1 MNTADLSVEDKA
13 RLQTV
18 VDGTYWMRQG
28 AGVWLRRMCNFGL
41 VKRQAPCEANAWSE
55 TFVLTD
61 AGRAR
66 LESKKCTTCLHDR
79 RTVDDTGRCKRCRR
93 EEESAV
99 DPSLKTASLETETYF
114 LIGDSDIVLL
124 ERAAK
129 RLFTE
134 TRMNGDEMRSLA
146 QVLAR
151 VVRHAR
157 EIPLTE
163 DVP

>member
-1 MNTADLSVEDKA
+1 MNPADLSVEDKA
-13 RLQTV
+13 RLQAV
-18 VDGTYWMRQG
+18 ADGTYWMRQG
-28 AGVWLRRMCNFGL
+28 VSVWLRLMCAFGL
-41 VKRQAPCEANAWSE
+41 VKRQAPCEDNAWSE

-66 LESKKCTTCLHDR
+66 LESKKCTICLHDR

-93 EEESAV
+93 EEESAM
-99 DPSLKTASLETETYF
+99 DSSLKTAPSETETHF
-114 LIGDSDIVLL
+114 LIGDSDITLL

-151 VVRHAR
+151 VAKRAR
-157 EIPLTE
+157 EIPLPE